1 MNEVAALILHPA
13 LASLIGISSVGPDS
27 DGSRYEA

>member
-1 MNEVAALILHPA
+1 MNEVAALTLHPV
-13 LASLIGISSVGPDS
+13 LASLIGINSMGPDS